1 MTARDERPA
10 RRNARRP
17 AARELSNVTPLDGR
31 RRIAA
36 ALKRCTPE
44 ERVVLALLL
53 FERLTPPE
61 AADALGVSA
70 RQLERVYSQVLR
82 DLDGVLQRQPTR
94 RSRRARPT
102 PAPITLR
109 KAS

>member
-1 MTARDERPA
+1 MSARDERPTRRTA
-10 RRNARRP
+10 RRSSARDL
-17 AARELSNVTPLDGR
+17 ASVTPIDGR

-36 ALKRCTPE
+36 ALRQCTPE

-61 AADALGVSA
+61 AADALGVSP
-70 RQLERVYSQVLR
+70 RQLERVYNQVLR
-82 DLDGVLQRQPTR
+82 DLDGAMQTPPR
-94 RSRRARPT
+94 RSRRPRP
-102 PAPITLR
+102 PLSPITLR